1 MHFVT
6 VYFDGEGPNREDRY
20 SILLPCVW
28 KESGLSDTI
37 FRKLMDNYGESCF
50 DIDEVFDE
58 IEGDPSENLIVLL
71 EEDDL
76 ERVKSKILRF
86 ILNME
91 FLLEWLFGSDELDEI
106 VAFATNG
113 EYTSYLEYKLEK
125 QEASTADFYIG
136 NIGGRFVYRYRNT
149 LRFDLCYPFYDG
161 GKRPLN
167 PIAFNQ
173 ACLAILQEEDVADV
187 PPSVPA
193 FLNWFTENCMEFED
207 WFDAIGEDEFDAYW
221 NNAKDRRVIELL
233 RRFPRGK
240 HEWLMV
246 SRTDRFKKMGV
257 SAKMLDDLVTPTK
270 DLLFKSGGRHGGKR
284 SGTFHLALKNRIDG
298 AGDCDGL
305 FAGLKTLIAEWVKS
319 KDESKKL
326 TDLIDHYR

>member
-28 KESGLSDTI
+28 KESGLPDTI

-113 EYTSYLEYKLEK
+113 ECTSYSEYKLEK

-173 ACLAILQEEDVADV
+173 ACLAILQEDVADV

-233 RRFPRGK
+233 RRFPRGN
-240 HEWLMV
+240 HEWLMGFPEPIG
-246 SRTDRFKKMGV
+246 SRKWAFPRRCST
-257 SAKMLDDLVTPTK
+257 
-270 DLLFKSGGRHGGKR
+270 
-284 SGTFHLALKNRIDG
+284 I
-298 AGDCDGL
+298 
-305 FAGLKTLIAEWVKS
+305 W
-319 KDESKKL
+319 
-326 TDLIDHYR
+326 